1 MRAETTTDLV
11 VVDRPQLKAVP
22 KPFISHRAGWSDGW
36 LLFVPVAGGVA
47 GTLIREFGVF
57 GVAGSVVGGL
67 GVAAWVSVVPE
78 KVRRRCA
85 VGSARFVVRA
95 RLAITAGVK
104 S

>member
-1 MRAETTTDLV
+1 MAVEATDLV
-11 VVDRPQLKAVP
+11 IVERPRLKVAPRVVRSQ
-22 KPFISHRAGWSDGW
+22 RANLSGGW
-36 LLFVPVAGGVA
+36 LLFVPLAGGAA

-78 KVRRRCA
+78 KFRRRCA
-85 VGSARFVVRA
+85 VASARFAARA